1 MTTMDDDG
9 ELIGEV
15 DRSQVAAAQRRRWRW
30 RWYQLGL
37 QWRMMNDEWLGRSSS
52 SPAKNMDH
60 GNGAKPVEI
69 NIYGSTIDELI
80 VDDHGHGQG
89 GETAE
94 Q

>member
-15 DRSQVAAAQRRRWRW
+15 DRSQVAAAQRRRW

-69 NIYGSTIDELI
+69 NIDST
-80 VDDHGHGQG
+80 VGV
-89 GETAE
+89 
-94 Q
+94 